1 MAQHTVLYMHIVI
14 NTNHSHT
21 ALRHRYLPPDVQV
34 QKRTLVPVGLYGLL
48 VLTLNNLHEIFLNPV
63 RHAYKDK
70 WIKEN
75 TAGQVWAPLWNDP
88 VWGVISSERQSGK
101 GEECIYTHYTYSSS
115 WILKHLQGGF
125 RVWTHSINHE
135 DSIKANYGLWNLT
148 VLLAWDMTKN
158 YCAPPC
164 CAAPPCHAC
173 VCSWQK
179 VLGSVPT

>member
-1 MAQHTVLYMHIVI
+1 MHTWACRFIW
-14 NTNHSHT
+14 SSG
-21 ALRHRYLPPDVQV
+21 A
-34 QKRTLVPVGLYGLL
+34 
-48 VLTLNNLHEIFLNPV
+48 LTLNNLHEIFLNPV

-75 TAGQVWAPLWNDP
+75 TAGQVSAPLWNDP
-88 VWGVISSERQSGK
+88 MWGVISSERQSGK
-101 GEECIYTHYTYSSS
+101 GEQYSTFIHIQYLSS
-115 WILKHLQGGF
+115 WILKRVQGGF

-148 VLLAWDMTKN
+148 VLLAWDLTKN

-164 CAAPPCHAC
+164 CEAPPCHACVC